1 MQLPTIFGRR
11 KSYFATYLQSY
22 ANWVYLM
29 SCKLTHAEMNSMM
42 TRNKK
47 SWDMHK
53 NREGIYKW
61 FIENFSRRTYRCPVK
76 KSFASEIAP
85 DLIYSICNI

>member
-1 MQLPTIFGRR
+1 
-11 KSYFATYLQSY
+11 
-22 ANWVYLM
+22 
-29 SCKLTHAEMNSMM
+29 MM